1 MDIGGGGGDRTAG
14 SSTGSDDSRTVSP
27 TGIDE
32 NTSKE
37 HGQNVLPDILMTMS
51 QIPDVNR
58 ELAETRSMHAL
69 LAAVKREIES
79 S

>member
-1 MDIGGGGGDRTAG
+1 MV
-14 SSTGSDDSRTVSP
+14 SR

-32 NTSKE
+32 NASKE
-37 HGQNVLPDILMTMS
+37 HEQNALADILMTMS

-69 LAAVKREIES
+69 FAAVKREIES